1 MAWLLLLVS
10 AVFEAVWA
18 TALGQSAF
26 FTRPGPTLVF
36 LLALTLSMVGLG
48 LAARRIPIGTAYAVW
63 TGVGAALT
71 VLFAMVTGD
80 EPVTGLKVLFLT
92 GIIGAVV
99 GLTLLESPQRP
110 QSCEQPAAGAVL
122 ED

>member
-1 MAWLLLLVS
+1 M
-10 AVFEAVWA
+10 
-18 TALGQSAF
+18 
-26 FTRPGPTLVF
+26 F

-110 QSCEQPAAGAVL
+110 QSCEQPAAGSAR